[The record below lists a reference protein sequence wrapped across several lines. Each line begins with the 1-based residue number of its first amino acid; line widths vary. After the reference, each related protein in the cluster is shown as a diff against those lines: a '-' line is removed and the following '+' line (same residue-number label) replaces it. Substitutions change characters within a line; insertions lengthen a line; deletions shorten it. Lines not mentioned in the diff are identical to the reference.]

1 MNILSID
8 IDYITSEKDF
18 VEVSALFCKALSSNP
33 NVEIKFSQYH
43 ADIIDLIKEVNEE
56 MLILN
61 IDMHH
66 DIIYDEVC
74 DTAEIRNGMY
84 DSTNWLCW
92 VAAFKKIKKYIW
104 CKNSLS
110 DPFDAELSSS
120 FNQMFEKDRA
130 YDVVDSRNVLFS
142 SKLALTQ
149 KIDEIYL
156 KYKPKIEIENKIQ
169 NYFHEITYDKVF
181 VCLSPDYT
189 KDDKYFCYDVLQN
202 IYFSFKKP

>member
-8 IDYITSEKDF
+8 IDYIISEKDF

-33 NVEIKFSQYH
+33 DIEIKFSQYH

-169 NYFHEITYDKVF
+169 NYFHEIPYDKVF

-202 IYFSFKKP
+202 IYLSFKKS